1 MKLNKKLKILLNIFI
16 FLSTISLF
24 IFIESNDVNHLIT
37 KNRFT
42 EIDSRVPGGIKFSL
56 DEGLTSYGMF
66 EIGFDVDD
74 EKYSSFSIDSNLYD
88 RVEEINVHF
97 LERGE
102 VNADINIISYQK
114 VNGVFVRIFPFLIYK
129 ITSIF
134 SSKFLFL
141 QLVYTLSSIIGFLY
155 LFIKIQETHSLIFSF
170 LFYMLFITNPFFI
183 TYASSFIA
191 PFFVSLIPLLV
202 VSSKKIRRRLLNS
215 KSSILIATI
224 LALPSL
230 ISNTL
235 GPLVFLSFL
244 TGIKLFEKNF
254 DLLKNKVFI
263 LKSLFISFVLLIF
276 GEMLW
281 IFQRIFLLSE
291 NVNDVFS
298 DFFKSVGKYNVL
310 SSNQNSFE
318 IESCANL
325 SSLDFVTS
333 FFNVKMNDFIFF
345 EVYLKH
351 YIYLLI
357 AIFIFNIFRNN
368 EILNLDFQFITLNLT
383 IYFLWFYL
391 IKGAF
396 GCHLHVYPRY
406 FLLALIPS
414 LFIKSKEVNI
424 ID

>member
-1 MKLNKKLKILLNIFI
+1 MKLNKKLTTLINILI

-66 EIGFDVDD
+66 EIGYDVDD

-88 RVEEINVHF
+88 RVEEINILY
-97 LERGE
+97 LEEGE
-102 VNADINIISYQK
+102 MNADIGIVSYQK
-114 VNGVFVRIFPFLIYK
+114 VNGLFVRIFPFLIYK

-134 SSKFLFL
+134 STKFLFV

-155 LFIKIQETHSLIFSF
+155 LFIKIQQTRSLIFSI
-170 LFYMLFITNPFFI
+170 LFFMLFITNPFFI
-183 TYASSFIA
+183 TYTSSFIA
-191 PFFVSLIPLLV
+191 PFLVSLIPLLA
-202 VSSKKIRRRLLNS
+202 VSSQKIRSRLLNS
-215 KSSILIATI
+215 KSSFLIATI
-224 LALPSL
+224 LILPSL

-244 TGIKLFEKNF
+244 TGIKLFEEKF
-254 DLLKNKVFI
+254 YLLKNKVFV
-263 LKSLFISFVLLIF
+263 LKSLFISFVSLIL
-276 GEMLW
+276 GELLW

-291 NVNDVFS
+291 NANDVFS
-298 DFFKSVGKYNVL
+298 DYIKSVEKYDVL

-325 SSLDFVTS
+325 SSLDFATA
-333 FFNVKMNDFIFF
+333 FFNLKMNDFIFF

-351 YIYLLI
+351 YIYVLI
-357 AIFIFNIFRNN
+357 AIFILNILRKVQ
-368 EILNLDFQFITLNLT
+368 ILNLNFQYIVLNLT
-383 IYFLWFYL
+383 TYFLWFYF

-406 FLLALIPS
+406 LLLAFIPS
-414 LFIKSKEVNI
+414 LFIYKKNSYN
-424 ID
+424 